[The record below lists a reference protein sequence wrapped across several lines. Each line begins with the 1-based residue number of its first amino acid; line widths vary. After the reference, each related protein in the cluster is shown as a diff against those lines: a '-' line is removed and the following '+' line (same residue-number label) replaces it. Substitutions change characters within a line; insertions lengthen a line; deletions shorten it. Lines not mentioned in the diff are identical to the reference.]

1 MKYQSVKSMLSAAAE
16 VIRSKTGSD
25 EKIKGD
31 DFPEAISQLGELPS
45 MDTVRPAFLQSGDKV
60 AIVALS
66 SAGTQE
72 YVTAGQTL
80 FESWGLTVTLDY
92 YVADP
97 TADRL
102 ATAMSLIRALEDE
115 TVKAIIT
122 LRGGNGSQQVVD
134 YVDED
139 TIRQHPKWIVGYSD
153 VCGYLCEFIHA
164 GVQCVHGPMCASI
177 VNHPDD
183 DGSLD
188 KLHDLLFG
196 VSGFNSHTFTD
207 GNSQNMTGTVTGRL
221 VGGNSGTILPYL
233 TGKHNSFQF
242 KDDLILLIEETEG
255 MYTYEYYKRL
265 KQYRYAANGRIKA
278 VLVGNIPLSASS
290 MLSGN
295 KYTLTKEVF
304 WDVPVAFTTK
314 IGHDDVNYPLVLGS
328 VATLDITGPSDS
340 TIRFCETPV
349 SVSYDMTNAEALW
362 AQTIAAVGAPYKAR
376 IVPLG
381 SNAITSVTVMM
392 AGVDVTSTAWNAS
405 TGDIT
410 IASVTG
416 NISVTVVAANAVPQ
430 GYTPVGYITCNGAQ
444 WFDAGFKGSPTLD
457 FDVTAVSKVADLSN
471 VAVFGGR
478 TSSTSA
484 RYDFSIGYQSAYNVV
499 NGSVFAGLGSGA
511 RYFPTSYP
519 RGKVRGVKMWGKT
532 TCYNDGELSAVAD
545 DSGRTFTGAYN
556 VFVGCVNNKGSRTLY
571 FVGDLYRM
579 RFGSVADFIPV
590 TRDSD
595 GKAGMYDIIRNTF
608 YPSSGSDF
616 IAPGD

>member
-97 TADRL
+97 ANDRL
-102 ATAMSLIRALEDE
+102 VTALSLIRALEDD
-115 TVKAIIT
+115 TVKALIT
-122 LRGGNGSQQVVD
+122 LRGGYGSLHTVD
-134 YVDED
+134 FVDED

-153 VCGYLCEFIHA
+153 VTGYLCEFIHA
-164 GVQCVHGPMCASI
+164 GVQAVHGPMCASI

-207 GNSQNMTGTVTGRL
+207 GNSQNVLGTVTGRL
-221 VGGNSGTILPYL
+221 VGGNSGVMLPYL
-233 TGKHNSFQF
+233 MGKHNAFQY
-242 KDDLILLIEETEG
+242 KDDFILLVEETSG
-255 MYTYEYYKRL
+255 MYTYEFYKRL
-265 KQYRYAANGRIKA
+265 KQYRIATKGRIKA
-278 VLVGNIPLSASS
+278 VLVGDVPLTASGL
-290 MLSGN
+290 LSGN
-295 KYTLTKEVF
+295 KYSLTKDVF
-304 WDVPVAFTTK
+304 WDIPVAFTAK
-314 IGHDDVNYPLVLGS
+314 IGHDDVNYPVVLGS
-328 VATLDITGPSDS
+328 VATLDITGISDS
-340 TIRFCETPV
+340 TLTFCETPAG
-349 SVSYDMTNAEALW
+349 VSYDLTNAEVLW
-362 AQTIAAVGAPYKAR
+362 GQTIAAVGAPYKAKV
-376 IVPLG
+376 VPTG
-381 SNAITSVTVMM
+381 SSAITSVTVMM
-392 AGVDVTSTAWNAS
+392 AGVDVTSTAWNAT

-416 NISVTVVAANAVPQ
+416 DISVTVVAANVVPE
-430 GYTPVGYITCNGAQ
+430 GYTPVDYITCNGAQ

-457 FDVTAVSKVADLSN
+457 FDVTAVARVSDLSN

-478 TSSTSA
+478 TSSSSA
-484 RYDFSIGYQSAYNVV
+484 RYDLSIGYLSAYGVA
-499 NGSVFAGLGSGA
+499 GGTAFAGLGSGA
-511 RYFPTSYP
+511 RYLSSSYP
-519 RGKVRGVKMWGKT
+519 LGKVRGVKAWGMT
-532 TCYNDGELSAVAD
+532 MIYNDGQPFNMVD

-556 VFVGCVNNKGSRTLY
+556 VYVGCMNNKGTKSMY